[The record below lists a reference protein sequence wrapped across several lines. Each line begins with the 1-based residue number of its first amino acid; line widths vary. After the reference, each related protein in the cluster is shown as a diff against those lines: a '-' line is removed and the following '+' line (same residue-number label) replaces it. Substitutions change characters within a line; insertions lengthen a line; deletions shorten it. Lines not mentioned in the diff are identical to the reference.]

1 MQISLFTCECEH
13 NRINKASAIYNR
25 HAMNGNLKTNTSIIN
40 PVILVKKTNPAIYN
54 YNYMYIDEFKRFYFI
69 TDIVNVRNDLWEIH
83 AHVDVLNSFKNDIL
97 KSQVII
103 EKSEKSN
110 NANMYYNDGSYV
122 TDVRKDVELKEF
134 PSGFNDTGSFILIC
148 AGGN

>member
-1 MQISLFTCECEH
+1 MAEH
-13 NRINKASAIYNR
+13 NQQEYNEARKQAISNDGLNDVAIDLHGRIYIQDQESGEVQLVTPQEYNELR
-25 HAMNGNLKTNTSIIN
+25 QNGNYQPLTNSN
-40 PVILVKKTNPAIYN
+40 LLYLRA
-54 YNYMYIDEFKRFYFI
+54 
-69 TDIVNVRNDLWEIH
+69 NDP
-83 AHVDVLNSFKNDIL
+83 SFTFKNDIL

-103 EKSEKSN
+103 EKSEKAN
-110 NANMYYNDGSYV
+110 NANMYYHDGSYV